1 MIDIKISD
9 FLNCFICP
17 ISLEVMKNHIVL
29 SDGISYE
36 R

>member
-17 ISLEVMKNHIVL
+17 ISLEIMINPVVL